1 MSTPQGKFKLD
12 DIDSAPSSRGRFSAS
27 DITYQ
32 SLGDDPLATISKEA
46 HKFNLQ
52 LTSNKRTSQHN
63 AAVGGAK
70 NSYHL
75 YGSAADISG
84 DSSNMQK
91 FHDYMK
97 NTYGTNLAELIYG
110 TSDHLDH
117 VHVAWNPISKDNKV
131 VEPTTKKELNWNK
144 PTTVSS
150 SSKYGTIQPAQEA
163 TKDSTLGTKAV
174 DFYNSPLSPE
184 FQQQFQQPF
193 NKETFIGK
201 PETNI
206 ITKARATTTKE
217 LTKQKVKI
225 QSDLTEKAK
234 TPEQIHKEFM
244 DTVDATVGS
253 PPTGLVPESE
263 KEGFVKSLV
272 SGFGI
277 PTSLEG
283 LKEQVIDSATII
295 PMLAKMAKGQVDL
308 VNRAYNNWE
317 AHGGT
322 DQAAWEPDV
331 FLPMM
336 AGLVPIL
343 GPQAAKVVD
352 QYNSGDTAGAIGSAT
367 ALGVQLLLPEI
378 AKRGGILRKG
388 RNIELTREGTNS
400 KPIEGNTVGKY
411 KPEDINISTIEDN
424 PINIKLGD
432 RLAHPD
438 GYDIK
443 VVGIGDK
450 GISVKKVGQ
459 GKHKPMLVTKDSP
472 VYDSITQQARV
483 ASDEPATE
491 QGKIPQPNQPAIVE
505 SQPAS
510 QEAIT
515 EHNPISS
522 KVVFKDIDDV
532 HKYMDNLPLEE
543 RYQFSDA
550 LESDTKVKKFE
561 QQWLNTEVKSVEHW
575 EALDNLVKTRVN
587 FANEYFNKNSTKKNS
602 VTTKDNSILSIEPEP
617 QSLGAASPSQE
628 AITEHNPSQAVEPQ
642 GSIESFRNGWRE
654 VAKPIYEGNKAAASI
669 HAYEFEEADPNSI
682 ENLKSIIPEI
692 SKQIENTKLKILVH
706 NSNDLHTGE
715 QFNIHVYDSN
725 KVQAILDKYSIKE
738 TPEQFLK
745 HSVEQGFDIGT
756 KEEKAISDIY
766 KDNNEL
772 GTTQIIK
779 GYHTI
784 RPNIKEGIGFIQ
796 RSEGTYIALDNPF
809 EIENGVTHK
818 ANVKINPKNLYDPN
832 GVLEGTDI
840 AKSKADTDII
850 MSKWQKEVS
859 KTLSKSE
866 NIIRDRAKART
877 KVLKELGYDGEV
889 GWIDGPEGKNRE
901 LVVFDKSKVD
911 ISKNPSQEPESKSL
925 GTTILSQFPKELSN
939 EAGSISPDVLNKM
952 TGGVGQFI
960 LKDIGSTIGKAYR
973 AGKEVLNYLVPTKG
987 VSKVGMDIM
996 MEMKGERDE
1005 AIAKLQLRMNEAKD
1019 MFNKLPNDDNVAF
1032 MDKIKKGE
1040 SQSTPELQ
1048 EIADFYRTIDNE
1060 VYTQLK
1066 KYNNV
1071 PYLENHFRILWDT
1084 IPGEPQPV
1092 GLVQNIKASV
1102 LSRRPLQGS
1111 KGMLK
1116 QHTLNTVSE
1125 GIDKG
1130 GIPVSYNPQTLFEL
1144 SYIDAMKY
1152 ITAQRMWE
1160 VLKDNSLRKFV
1171 KLGEKAPE
1179 GFRPISD
1186 SIATVYFPAKS
1197 GEGLVHGGRWM
1208 VEDNIARILENHLS
1222 RDYIRESEL
1231 GKGIVDIKNLQTMA
1245 ELGLSSFHAV
1255 FEGLESV
1262 GSQLGEGFREI
1273 TNVGILQANPK
1284 ALVKG
1289 STKILTA
1296 PAAPVTTA
1304 RIGGSV
1310 IKYLKNPDEFLTS
1323 TRGHSFIKAFPDAK
1337 RMISDLFMGGGQIA
1351 INEGYR
1357 TGWRDSMRNSWKEG
1371 NYVGSGLRSLP
1382 AGVEKL
1388 MSPLFETYIPR
1399 LKIGTFLKEYQLA
1412 LQENNKALSTG
1423 EMTRTELAKK
1433 TWNFVED
1440 RFGEMNFDNL
1450 WWNNTFKTA
1459 NQVMFRSVTWKLG
1472 NLRASAGAL
1481 PEQGIGI
1488 VRDIKQGSIPKL
1500 SPKMAWLFGMSLTTA
1515 ALGSIISKTST
1526 GKYPWQWAQQ
1536 DEGNIA
1542 LNIAK
1547 ETIFPRTSKD
1557 NPSQR
1562 VSTPT
1567 YWKDSF
1573 QLIHSPKNYIKSALS
1588 STIGD
1593 IADVWNN
1600 EDFYGNWVYNP
1611 NDNIFKEGLDIT
1623 KHFFPMPFSIQRYVE
1638 AKQKGESTGA
1648 ALEGFVGITKAPYY
1662 IREPQKAAMYEK
1674 KDEYIHT
1681 LMKEHKG
1688 MSKDTATKIVDNE
1701 LRKH

>member
-1 MSTPQGKFKLD
+1 MSTVADFATKIRNKYPGAYDDLD
-12 DIDSAPSSRGRFSAS
+12 DTTLTKNILLKYP
-27 DITYQ
+27 TYKDMVAE
-32 SLGDDPLATISKEA
+32 SPFTPLGDDPLSTISKEA

-52 LTSNKRTSQHN
+52 VGSTHRTKAEQQTLIN
-63 AAVGGAK
+63 QGRTKAT

-75 YGSAADISG
+75 YGTAADIKG
-84 DSSNMQK
+84 GTPQQRQQ

-117 VHVAWNPISKDNKV
+117 VHVAWNLISNSKVTNKV
-131 VEPTTKKELNWNK
+131 DNTINNKELIKPSNVNK
-144 PTTVSS
+144 SNSNEQLLSNLFEKYKSEDNIPQANEYGLELQ
-150 SSKYGTIQPAQEA
+150 SKYGWEFGSVRDDNNKEWPYIKPPTQPVEKKLTKYQSHEPSKATDSYIAQEQAKQELKKKQEEFVKADQRSIIRRTLEGASRGARETLDLIGAGGGRILKGLGDEA
-163 TKDSTLGTKAV
+163 TDLNRTLTKAT
-174 DFYNSPLSPE
+174 LSTDEIKRRTELEKPTIE
-184 FQQQFQQPF
+184 ATGNIGNDIENYYKNRAEETQQSQAIRGQ
-193 NKETFIGK
+193 
-201 PETNI
+201 
-206 ITKARATTTKE
+206 
-217 LTKQKVKI
+217 
-225 QSDLTEKAK
+225 
-234 TPEQIHKEFM
+234 
-244 DTVDATVGS
+244 DTASQAGHIAGS
-253 PPTGLVPESE
+253 VAPYMIPGTGQV
-263 KEGFVKSLV
+263 
-272 SGFGI
+272 GFGI
-277 PTSLEG
+277 ESALQHYGQGSSLDKSILAGIMSVAGARAAGELANEAETLAVSKGLVVAAKSPENGLSDIVKRYMARVGGQSVGLPLIQVGTGQGVPTTP
-283 LKEQVIDSATII
+283 KEMAHIIAMAMGFGIAGHNKIDSLDKINEII
-295 PMLAKMAKGQVDL
+295 DSPDIDVGVKQELENI
-308 VNRAYNNWE
+308 VNDTN
-317 AHGGT
+317 
-322 DQAAWEPDV
+322 
-331 FLPMM
+331 L
-336 AGLVPIL
+336 
-343 GPQAAKVVD
+343 
-352 QYNSGDTAGAIGSAT
+352 NSES
-367 ALGVQLLLPEI
+367 
-378 AKRGGILRKG
+378 
-388 RNIELTREGTNS
+388 
-400 KPIEGNTVGKY
+400 GKY
-411 KPEDINISTIEDN
+411 KPEDVNTSTIEDN

-432 RLAHPD
+432 RLVHPN

-443 VVGIGDK
+443 VVGIGDN
-450 GISVKKVGQ
+450 GISIKKVGQ

-472 VYDSITQQARV
+472 VYDSITQQARMT
-483 ASDEPATE
+483 SEGLETE
-491 QGKIPQPNQPAIVE
+491 QGKIPQSNQPILLE

-510 QEAIT
+510 QPVIT
-515 EHNPISS
+515 ESS
-522 KVVFKDIDDV
+522 
-532 HKYMDNLPLEE
+532 P
-543 RYQFSDA
+543 A
-550 LESDTKVKKFE
+550 L
-561 QQWLNTEVKSVEHW
+561 SV
-575 EALDNLVKTRVN
+575 
-587 FANEYFNKNSTKKNS
+587 
-602 VTTKDNSILSIEPEP
+602 
-617 QSLGAASPSQE
+617 
-628 AITEHNPSQAVEPQ
+628 
-642 GSIESFRNGWRE
+642 
-654 VAKPIYEGNKAAASI
+654 
-669 HAYEFEEADPNSI
+669 
-682 ENLKSIIPEI
+682 
-692 SKQIENTKLKILVH
+692 
-706 NSNDLHTGE
+706 
-715 QFNIHVYDSN
+715 
-725 KVQAILDKYSIKE
+725 
-738 TPEQFLK
+738 
-745 HSVEQGFDIGT
+745 
-756 KEEKAISDIY
+756 
-766 KDNNEL
+766 
-772 GTTQIIK
+772 
-779 GYHTI
+779 
-784 RPNIKEGIGFIQ
+784 
-796 RSEGTYIALDNPF
+796 
-809 EIENGVTHK
+809 
-818 ANVKINPKNLYDPN
+818 
-832 GVLEGTDI
+832 
-840 AKSKADTDII
+840 
-850 MSKWQKEVS
+850 
-859 KTLSKSE
+859 
-866 NIIRDRAKART
+866 
-877 KVLKELGYDGEV
+877 
-889 GWIDGPEGKNRE
+889 
-901 LVVFDKSKVD
+901 
-911 ISKNPSQEPESKSL
+911 EPESKSL
-925 GTTILSQFPKELSN
+925 GTVSPSQFPKELSN

-960 LKDIGSTIGKAYR
+960 LKDVGGTIDKAYR

-996 MEMKGERDE
+996 TEMKGERDE
-1005 AIAKLQLRMNEAKD
+1005 AIAKLQLRMSEAKD

-1040 SQSTPELQ
+1040 TQPTPELQ

-1060 VYTQLK
+1060 VYTQLR

-1092 GLVQNIKASV
+1092 GLVQNIKTSV

-1160 VLKDNSLRKFV
+1160 VLKDNGLRKFV
-1171 KLGEKAPE
+1171 KLGDKAPE

-1197 GEGLVHGGRWM
+1197 GEGLVHNGKWM
-1208 VEDNIARILENHLS
+1208 VEDNVARILENHLS

-1262 GSQLGEGFREI
+1262 GSQFGEGFREI
-1273 TNVGILQANPK
+1273 TNVGLLQANPK
-1284 ALVKG
+1284 ALISG
-1289 STKILTA
+1289 TTKILTA

-1310 IKYLKNPDEFLTS
+1310 IKYLKNPDEFLAS

-1357 TGWRDSMRNSWKEG
+1357 TGWRDSMQSAWKEG
-1371 NYVGSGLRSLP
+1371 NYLGSGLRSLP

-1423 EMTRTELAKK
+1423 ELTRTELARK

-1472 NLRASAGAL
+1472 NLRASAGAS
-1481 PEQGIGI
+1481 PEQAIGI
-1488 VRDIKQGSIPKL
+1488 VKDIKQGSIPKL

-1515 ALGSIISKTST
+1515 VLGSVISKAST
-1526 GKYPWQWAQQ
+1526 GKYPWQWVQQ

-1593 IADVWNN
+1593 LADIWNN

-1611 NDNIFKEGLDIT
+1611 NDNIFKEGVDIT

-1648 ALEGFVGITKAPYY
+1648 ALEGFAGITKAPYY

-1674 KDEYIHT
+1674 RDEYIHT
-1681 LMKEHKG
+1681 LMKKHKG
-1688 MSKDTATKIVDNE
+1688 MSKNTATKIVDNE